1 MCIKLMT
8 ECLCRVKIVLQQSI
22 DISSVCVNA
31 TLAPRPVSSQPL
43 IPSHS
48 PTVCVFYKRLFRSQ
62 MQISDK
68 VFPTL

>member
-1 MCIKLMT
+1 MT
-8 ECLCRVKIVLQQSI
+8 ECLCGVKIVLQQSI
-22 DISSVCVNA
+22 DIRSVCVNA

-48 PTVCVFYKRLFRSQ
+48 PTVCVCFTRGYLEVKCKY
-62 MQISDK
+62 QIK